1 MNQTQS
7 KKFHC
12 TYLLHFFPF
21 DSQVCNVI
29 FEIEQFSAESVEL
42 VPHQIQMLSPT
53 ELTQYFIQSW
63 VLDYNDKSWFK
74 SYIIHVFWWCPLD
87 MPSKGIR
94 MQIVFKR
101 RLTNEL
107 LTTYL
112 PTFLLLLI
120 SYATTYFKPFYFEA
134 AVTVNLTVMLVT
146 TTLFIRSN
154 LFQFAVGFHAHLFQC
169 YGKAAT
175 YFLCSPCWHLA
186 NFWTTN
192 TISWGFLS
200 F

>member
-74 SYIIHVFWWCPLD
+74 SYIIHGCVLMMSFRYAIQGDKNADCFQEKIDKWASYNLSSNFPTSSDIICNHLLQTILFWGSCNCQFDCHACDNNFVYQVKFVSICCRISCTFIPVLWESCHLLL
-87 MPSKGIR
+87 M
-94 MQIVFKR
+94 FA
-101 RLTNEL
+101 L
-107 LTTYL
+107 LT
-112 PTFLLLLI
+112 
-120 SYATTYFKPFYFEA
+120 S
-134 AVTVNLTVMLVT
+134 
-146 TTLFIRSN
+146 
-154 LFQFAVGFHAHLFQC
+154 G
-169 YGKAAT
+169 
-175 YFLCSPCWHLA
+175 
-186 NFWTTN
+186 
-192 TISWGFLS
+192 
-200 F
+200 